1 MADQAK
7 WYVVHTYS
15 GYENMVAASIEK
27 AVKNLHLQDQIFAVN
42 VPMETVTE
50 IKDNKRKEVERK
62 VFPGYVLVKMIMND
76 ECWHV
81 VRNTRGVTGFVGPG
95 SKPVAL
101 TEDEVMALGVDKHE
115 IIVEYAVGDNVRITD
130 GPLDGFIGL
139 VEEIDIPKN
148 RVKVIVSMFGRE
160 TPVELEL
167 AQVEPMDD

>member
-1 MADQAK
+1 MRILAFETSAK
-7 WYVVHTYS
+7 
-15 GYENMVAASIEK
+15 AAS
-27 AVKNLHLQDQIFAVN
+27 
-42 VPMETVTE
+42 
-50 IKDNKRKEVERK
+50 
-62 VFPGYVLVKMIMND
+62 
-76 ECWHV
+76 
-81 VRNTRGVTGFVGPG
+81 
-95 SKPVAL
+95 VAL

-167 AQVEPMDD
+167 AQVEPMDA